1 MQLQKSLE
9 QWILRIFTCAT
20 ARKLPLFQYKSF
32 VDRTRVLVGC
42 PIKQISST
50 SRDGDSHL

>member
-20 ARKLPLFQYKSF
+20 ARKLPLFQCKSF